1 MIFWLWVKCIVFG
14 RKLFNKIIV
23 IPASVMPLM
32 LQNYIRPLQ
41 NHKKNISINSNFAL
55 TFDFYRH
62 THQDK
67 PQNLFILDE
76 ILRFYGF

>member
-14 RKLFNKIIV
+14 RKFFFKIIV

-32 LQNYIRPLQ
+32 LQNYIRLLQ

-55 TFDFYRH
+55 TFDFYRQ
-62 THQDK
+62 TQQNK
-67 PQNLFILDE
+67 PQNLFIYDE
-76 ILRFYGF
+76 ILRFYVF

>member
-14 RKLFNKIIV
+14 RKFFKIIV

-32 LQNYIRPLQ
+32 LQNYIRLLQ

-55 TFDFYRH
+55 TFDFYRPA
-62 THQDK
+62 HQNK
-67 PQNLFILDE
+67 PQNLFIYDE
-76 ILRFYGF
+76 ILRFYVF